1 MYKYFNKIV
10 KFGMKYF
17 QQLLCE
23 KKFSE
28 ITIQIHYITFILEH
42 TIYFVYLLGLRM
54 NVDIQERERNRDP
67 DRWRVG
73 TMAKVN
79 AKRKYLPESRR
90 PPSPPLITP
99 EN

>member
-23 KKFSE
+23 KK
-28 ITIQIHYITFILEH
+28 H

-73 TMAKVN
+73 TMAKV
-79 AKRKYLPESRR
+79 
-90 PPSPPLITP
+90 TV
-99 EN
+99 